1 MGRDGDD
8 DREGEGEVPT
18 PQAHPVAYDRM
29 RPVDDVLPRVRSP
42 RQDAVRGARGEAIRR
57 QAATRFAERRGP
69 AAFSFL
75 CRATCIRRAWTPQ
88 HTVTPPSDDSKH
100 WPASSAGWMQAHV
113 GFETHCAGIGAH
125 PSAGGHAPW
134 LIRSQICVVGSQ

>member
-1 MGRDGDD
+1 MMRAMCRCTRDAG
-8 DREGEGEVPT
+8 
-18 PQAHPVAYDRM
+18 
-29 RPVDDVLPRVRSP
+29 L
-42 RQDAVRGARGEAIRR
+42 
-57 QAATRFAERRGP
+57 AATDEAMLASVGFVSLSGYLHPE
-69 AAFSFL
+69 SVDS
-75 CRATCIRRAWTPQ
+75 Q
-88 HTVTPPSDDSKH
+88 HTVTPPLDDSKH